1 MAIQF
6 YAVLCLSAQRKGM
19 VITMTEL
26 QNENTPKKGP
36 FWLICGIDSNGNIAA
51 EKLITYSVFQTQ
63 VTPSHKDVW
72 EDCKGSIKKPWNY
85 YPRGRV
91 EIRNSKAV
99 VYANPLCFEYAGL
112 ISELRVAYHLGNLT
126 MSLKADNSTHYTKG
140 VLGEYGRR

>member
-1 MAIQF
+1 
-6 YAVLCLSAQRKGM
+6 M

-126 MSLKADNSTHYTKG
+126 ISLKADNSTHYTKG